1 MAPNAVF
8 STLYR
13 GTKGATMKLSNFMD
27 PKLVLLKADVSSVEE
42 AVKQALQVV
51 IKNYKHDALQYD
63 KVLQLV
69 QEREALGG
77 TILLSGVAIPHAR
90 VPLFNDF
97 LIASVVPKK
106 PILVTQHDKEIEVK
120 IIYLFIISQT
130 ASSIYLNALAKI
142 AESSKSEE
150 VMKKLLA
157 AELPHQFVEVFDQ
170 AGYLVKKDL
179 TVADIMTTDVVALKK
194 SATLKELTDLMYTK
208 HLRYVPIVD
217 DSGKLIGEKGVIDL
231 IKAGIPDYAFR
242 IGSLK
247 FLSELEP
254 MTELLLKEDKISVE
268 SIMNKNPVSLKP
280 NTSVIEVAFE
290 MSRNKKRHFAIC
302 DNGKLVGVV
311 SAMDLLSKVLRA

>member
-1 MAPNAVF
+1 
-8 STLYR
+8 
-13 GTKGATMKLSNFMD
+13 MKLANFMD
-27 PKLVLLKADVSSVEE
+27 PKLVLLKAEVSSVEE
-42 AVKQALQVV
+42 AVQQALQAVV
-51 IKNYKHDALQYD
+51 KNYRHDALQYD
-63 KVLQLV
+63 QVLKLV

-77 TILLSGVAIPHAR
+77 TILPSGIAIPHAR
-90 VPLFNDF
+90 IPLFNDF

-106 PILVTQHDKEIEVK
+106 PILVTQKDTEIEVK
-120 IIYLFIISQT
+120 VIYLFIISQT

-157 AELPHQFVEVFDQ
+157 AETPHQFVEVFEQ
-170 AGYLVKKDL
+170 AGYTVKKDL
-179 TVADIMTTDVVALKK
+179 TVADIMTTNVVALKK
-194 SATLKELTDLMYTK
+194 NATLKELTDLMYAK

-217 DSGKLIGEKGVIDL
+217 DTGKLIGEIGVIDL

>member
-1 MAPNAVF
+1 
-8 STLYR
+8 
-13 GTKGATMKLSNFMD
+13 MKLANFMD
-27 PKLVLLKADVSSVEE
+27 PKLVLLKAEVSSVEE
-42 AVKQALQVV
+42 AVQQALQAVV
-51 IKNYKHDALQYD
+51 KNYRHDALQYD
-63 KVLQLV
+63 QVLKLV

-77 TILLSGVAIPHAR
+77 TILPSGIAIPHAR
-90 VPLFNDF
+90 IPLFNDF

-106 PILVTQHDKEIEVK
+106 PILVTQKDAEIEVK
-120 IIYLFIISQT
+120 VIYLFIISQT
-130 ASSIYLNALAKI
+130 ASTIYLNALAKI

-157 AELPHQFVEVFDQ
+157 AETPHQFVEVFEQ
-170 AGYLVKKDL
+170 AGYMVKKDL
-179 TVADIMTTDVVALKK
+179 TVADIMTTNVVALKK
-194 SATLKELTDLMYTK
+194 NATLKELTDLMYAK

-217 DSGKLIGEKGVIDL
+217 DTGKLIGEIGVIDL

-254 MTELLLKEDKISVE
+254 MTELLLNEDKISVE

>member
-77 TILLSGVAIPHAR
+77 TILPSGVAIPHAR

-217 DSGKLIGEKGVIDL
+217 DSGKLIGEIGVIDL

>member
-1 MAPNAVF
+1 
-8 STLYR
+8 
-13 GTKGATMKLSNFMD
+13 MKLSNFMD

-42 AVKQALQVV
+42 AIKQALQVV
-51 IKNYKHDALQYD
+51 VKNYKHDALNYD
-63 KVLQLV
+63 NVLKLV

-77 TILLSGVAIPHAR
+77 TVLPSGVAIPHAR

-97 LIASVVPKK
+97 LIASVIPKK
-106 PILVTQHDKEIEVK
+106 PILVTHQDREIEVK

-130 ASSIYLNALAKI
+130 ASTIYLNALAKI

-150 VMKKLLA
+150 IMKKLLA
-157 AELPHQFVEVFDQ
+157 AEMPHQFVEVFEQ

-179 TVADIMTTDVVALKK
+179 TVADIMTTEVVSLKK

-208 HLRYVPIVD
+208 HLRYVPILD
-217 DSGKLIGEKGVIDL
+217 DSGKLVGEIGVIDL

-254 MTELLLKEDKISVE
+254 MTELLLKEDKITVE
-268 SIMNKNPVSLKP
+268 SIMNKNPAALKP

-290 MSRNKKRHFAIC
+290 MSRNKKRHYAIC

>member
-1 MAPNAVF
+1 
-8 STLYR
+8 
-13 GTKGATMKLSNFMD
+13 MKLANFMD
-27 PKLVLLKADVSSVEE
+27 PKLVLLKAEVSSVEE
-42 AVKQALQVV
+42 AVQQALQAVV
-51 IKNYKHDALQYD
+51 KNYRHDALQYD
-63 KVLQLV
+63 QVLKLV

-77 TILLSGVAIPHAR
+77 TILPSGIAIPHAR
-90 VPLFNDF
+90 IPLFNDF

-106 PILVTQHDKEIEVK
+106 PILVTQKDTEIEVK
-120 IIYLFIISQT
+120 VIYLFIISQT

-157 AELPHQFVEVFDQ
+157 AETPHQFVEIFEQ
-170 AGYLVKKDL
+170 AGYMVKKDL
-179 TVADIMTTDVVALKK
+179 TVADIMTTNVVTLKK
-194 SATLKELTDLMYTK
+194 NATLKELTDLMYAK

-217 DSGKLIGEKGVIDL
+217 DTGKLVGEIGVIDL

-242 IGSLK
+242 IGSLQ